1 MRLPLRNTEDRW
13 GIVTIGI
20 HWLTVLA
27 VLGLCIVG
35 FLMQELP
42 SRPFKVEVYALHKSL
57 GLTVLGLTLLRL
69 LWRLVVG
76 VPKPVPGIPRWQ
88 ALAAG
93 ASHALLY
100 AVLLAMPLSGW
111 LYNSASGFPLRWFGL
126 FSMPKLAG
134 RDRDLAELAEKTHET
149 LFLVLAALVTVHALA
164 ALKHHYFDRD
174 RTLHRMLPVVPPPL
188 EAPIPSSDDATPRP

>member
-1 MRLPLRNTEDRW
+1 MRLPIRNLDDRW
-13 GIVTIGI
+13 GLVTIGI

-42 SRPFKVEVYALHKSL
+42 NRPFKVEVYALHKSL
-57 GLTVLGLTLLRL
+57 GLTVLALTLLRL
-69 LWRLVVG
+69 AWRLLAG
-76 VPKPVPGIPRWQ
+76 APRPVPGMPRWQ
-88 ALAAG
+88 VLAAH
-93 ASHALLY
+93 ASHGLLY

-111 LYNSASGFPLRWFGL
+111 LYNSASGFPLRWFGT
-126 FSMPKLAG
+126 FVVPKLAG
-134 RDRDLAELAEKTHET
+134 RDRGVAEFAVETHET

-174 RTLHRMLPVVPPPL
+174 RTLHRMLPLVPPPL
-188 EAPIPSSDDATPRP
+188 EAPPRPGDPGAGG